1 MPFRSPSAGAAVLAG
16 VLAAGCAV
24 GPDYKRPEIDAPAPV
39 TDARVLD
46 HQRQLTRW
54 WRRFGDPTLDA
65 MIGRA
70 ASDNLNIR
78 TAVARLAEANARLG
92 LAEAER
98 RPTVNAQADAVRE
111 RTPGTM
117 LPFNPSGA
125 GGNTANTLSVAGFLS
140 WEIDLW
146 GRLARGR
153 EAALAE
159 LEQNRFGVEAM
170 RLSIVT
176 EVVSTHFA
184 LRAAEQQLHIT
195 ERTVEARRRALELEQ
210 MRFNAGEAGELALR
224 QAEAQFETTRA
235 QLPARRARV
244 QQLEGVL
251 AVLVGMSPNA
261 LMGELDFGKGSI
273 EGIAVP
279 VLDMDD
285 LPASLIERRPDIRA
299 AEAALMAATAR
310 IGVAEAMRLPSLSLG
325 AMLGSIARS
334 DSDLFSS
341 GAGAWSAGASLFGPV
356 LDFGRSRARVD
367 IAQAQREQAELY
379 WRASV
384 QMAFNEVRSARITFD
399 AAAETVAA
407 IERQVAV
414 IARTEALAVIRYQ
427 EGLIGFIELLDA
439 RRTLLDAELALSEA
453 RREQLTAAAT
463 LFKALGGGWSREP

>member
-1 MPFRSPSAGAAVLAG
+1 MPFHRPSHGVAVLASIL
-16 VLAAGCAV
+16 VAACAV
-24 GPDYKRPEIDAPAPV
+24 GPDYKRPEIDAPVPV
-39 TDARVLD
+39 TAVRTLD

-54 WRRFGDPTLDA
+54 WRRFGDPKLDA
-65 MIGRA
+65 MIERA
-70 ASDNLNIR
+70 ASDNLDIR

-111 RTPGTM
+111 RTPGTV

-125 GGNTANTLSVAGFLS
+125 GGNAATTLSVTGLLS

-153 EAALAE
+153 ETALAE

-176 EVVSTHFA
+176 EVTSTYFA

-195 ERTVEARRRALELEQ
+195 ERTQEALRHALELEQ
-210 MRFNAGEAGELALR
+210 IRFDAGEAGELAVL
-224 QAEAQFETTRA
+224 QAEAQFETTSA

-244 QQLEGVL
+244 QQFEGVL

-261 LMGELDFGKGSI
+261 LMSEFDFGKGSI
-273 EGIAVP
+273 EDISVP

-310 IGVAEAMRLPSLSLG
+310 IGIAEAMRLPSLSLG
-325 AMLGSIARS
+325 AMLGSIARNE
-334 DSDLFSS
+334 SDLFSS

-367 IAQAQREQAELY
+367 IAQAQREQAELH

-384 QMAFNEVRSARITFD
+384 QMAFNEVRGARITFD
-399 AAAETVAA
+399 AAAETIAA
-407 IERQVAV
+407 TARQVGV
-414 IARTEALAVIRYQ
+414 IARTEALAEIRYQ
-427 EGLIGFIELLDA
+427 EGLISFIELLDA

-453 RREQLTAAAT
+453 RRGQLTAAAT
-463 LFKALGGGWSREP
+463 LFKALGGGW